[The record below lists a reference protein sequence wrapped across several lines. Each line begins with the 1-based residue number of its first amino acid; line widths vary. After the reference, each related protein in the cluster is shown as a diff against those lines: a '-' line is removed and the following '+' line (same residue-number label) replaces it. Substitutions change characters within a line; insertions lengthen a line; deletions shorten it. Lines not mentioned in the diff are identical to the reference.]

1 MRHQTDWSLVWPV
14 AAAALAFAIVY
25 VIALASGASVEEV
38 LVRSSGALLIVGLAS
53 LSLRALL
60 LAALPDPEPPSGST
74 IDFTLPEEDP
84 NETEQNA

>member
-25 VIALASGASVEEV
+25 AVALAGGASVEEV

-53 LSLRALL
+53 LGLRALL
-60 LAALPDPEPPSGST
+60 LAVLPDPDPPPGAT
-74 IDFTLPEEDP
+74 IDITLPEADP
-84 NETEQNA
+84 NEMEHEA